1 MIYDAVIVGGG
12 PAGLSAAL
20 TLGRGRKR
28 VLVCDGAPRRNAA
41 AVHVHNFLTRDGTP
55 PDEMRR
61 VAREQLAH
69 YPNVEVRDTPVE
81 AIEGARGSFRVSAG
95 GATVEARRI
104 LLATGLIDE
113 LPAIEGA
120 RELWGRSI
128 FQCPYC
134 HGWEVQDKRWGYLI
148 TGAPMWEFPL
158 MLRGWTKDVVLF
170 TNGARDMPEEVR
182 AKLGAAGVVIEER
195 PIARLVAASGELRE
209 VAFEGGGARPC
220 DVLFTHPRQRHVD
233 LVRALGVGL
242 DDDGYVRVDPMR
254 RETTIPGVYAGGDL
268 ITRMQSAIIAA
279 AAGSQA
285 AAMLNHDVTFERA
298 LAGELP

>member
-41 AVHVHNFLTRDGTP
+41 AVRVHTFLTRDGTP

-61 VAREQLAH
+61 VAREELAR
-69 YPNVEVRDTPVE
+69 YPGVEVRDTPIE

-104 LLATGLIDE
+104 LLATGVIDE
-113 LPAIEGA
+113 PPAIEGA

-128 FQCPYC
+128 VQCPYC
-134 HGWEVQDKRWGYLI
+134 HGWEVQDKRWGYLLA
-148 TGAPMWEFPL
+148 GAPMWEFPI
-158 MLRGWTKDVVLF
+158 MLRGWTRDVVAF
-170 TNGARDMPEEVR
+170 TNGARGMPDESR
-182 AKLGAAGVVIEER
+182 AKLTAAGVVIEER
-195 PIARLVAASGELRE
+195 PIARLVAESGALRE
-209 VAFEGGGARPC
+209 VALEGGAARPC
-220 DVLFTHPRQRHVD
+220 DMLFAHPHQRQVD

-254 RETTIPGVYAGGDL
+254 RETTVPGVYAGGDL
-268 ITRMQSAIIAA
+268 ITRMQSAILAA

-285 AAMLNHDVTFERA
+285 AAMLNHDITFEGA
-298 LAGELP
+298 LAGSLP